1 MNKLIGVDLD
11 GTLLN
16 SKNEISDY
24 SKEVIYKAL
33 EQGHKVA
40 IITGRDYYSSIH
52 IAKELFAGINGGILA
67 SSNGA
72 HVYDLKSNKTI
83 INHLIK
89 REVAK
94 NIISFSRSLG
104 LTYFIYKDNKVLV
117 DNIET
122 YDIDYIHTKNKIDI
136 VVVDK
141 LEDYINEGL
150 NKVVI
155 SGKADKII
163 ENIGK
168 IKDRFSNEINPVCSM
183 PQFID
188 CMPVDI
194 NKGICINELGE
205 YYNIDRKDIVSFG
218 DGINDIEM
226 LEASGI
232 AISMGNAVDSVKKIS
247 DYVGLSNDDDGVAKF
262 IEKYLLNDCYKF

>member
-16 SKNEISDY
+16 SKNEISSY
-24 SKEVIYKAL
+24 SKKIIDRAL
-33 EQGHKVA
+33 DQRHKVA

-52 IAKELFAGINGGILA
+52 IAKELFSGINGGLLA

-72 HVYDLKSNKTI
+72 HVYDLKSNEII
-83 INHLIK
+83 INHIIK
-89 REVAK
+89 KEVVK
-94 NIISFSRSLG
+94 DIINFSRNLG

-117 DNIET
+117 DTIET

-136 VVVDK
+136 VVVDN
-141 LEDYINEGL
+141 LEEHINEDL

-155 SGKADKII
+155 SGEPDKIRD
-163 ENIGK
+163 NIDK
-168 IKDRFSNEINPVCSM
+168 IKDRYSNEINPVCSM

-188 CMPVDI
+188 CMPVGI
-194 NKGICINELGE
+194 NKGVCIKEIGD
-205 YYNIDRKDIVSFG
+205 YYNIDRENIVSFG

-226 LEASGI
+226 LKASGI
-232 AISMGNAVDSVKKIS
+232 SVSMGNAVYNAKAIS
-247 DYVGLSNDDDGVAKF
+247 DYVGLSNNDEGVAKF
-262 IEKYLLNDCYKF
+262 IQKYILKDHVDF